1 MRKRTNWSS
10 GFDDEGSKKIE
21 ERSEMSGFTMNNND
35 QAGWSGFQDYNTS
48 SEQFFQRDPF
58 LEDSATMGGSRG
70 RYGRRRPD
78 SASVVRIAGIIAAAA
93 LILLLIIVMVQ
104 YGPALL
110 KNLAEG
116 VNRLIT
122 ALIYSL
128 VIALVIWGIL
138 MAIIGRLL
146 PYKIKS
152 ISFIVI
158 FVIAFLGKLAPSVGY
173 GLGVLVCLAAGIV
186 ILIHV
191 MVK

>member
-10 GFDDEGSKKIE
+10 GFEDEGSRTTE
-21 ERSEMSGFTMNNND
+21 DRNELSGFTMNNND

-48 SEQFFQRDPF
+48 SEQAFQRDSF
-58 LEDSATMGGSRG
+58 IQDSATMGGSRG
-70 RYGRRRPD
+70 RYRRRPD
-78 SASVVRIAGIIAAAA
+78 SASVIRIAGIIATAA
-93 LILLLIIVMVQ
+93 LILLLIVVMVQ

-158 FVIAFLGKLAPSVGY
+158 FVVAFLGKLAPSVGY
-173 GLGVLVCLAAGIV
+173 GLGVLVCLVAGIV
-186 ILIHV
+186 ILIYV
-191 MVK
+191 MVR